1 MTRTYTAPWEY
12 ERTPTPA
19 QLKESDIQ
27 YQYCMILNRL
37 ERDYGI
43 DRVAEIAKSWGKISY
58 TKKLELVKLLEI
70 ELDTKH
76 NALNIPGGDRG
87 TYEETTEVKM
97 IYPSKENP
105 GIIPFG
111 VRVPRKGE

>member
-1 MTRTYTAPWEY
+1 MARTHTAPWEY

-19 QLKESDIQ
+19 QLQESDIQ

-58 TKKLELVKLLEI
+58 TKKLELVKLLEA
-70 ELDTKH
+70 ELDEIARLKDYCGCVLPEQSCWAC
-76 NALNIPGGDRG
+76 NAIAEIEYDPDD
-87 TYEETTEVKM
+87 E
-97 IYPSKENP
+97 
-105 GIIPFG
+105 IPFG
-111 VRVPRKGE
+111 GE